1 MTAISKFSDFVRISE
16 QVLNSPQKQRLVLDS
31 TGKVVTSGTSR
42 YFRPDSQAIEEN
54 RRVWSS
60 FLNCLRTTLGDQKL
74 QRIAERYQINF
85 HEIQR
90 KGDPLLPE
98 LVEKISIGAT
108 RTLSTDLKANKF
120 QRLKR
125 LTTEQINN
133 LFAQKTCPIV
143 GDPMNPYYVY
153 GGPTQKRAW
162 LIHNPLLMDKELH
175 FLSTQIDKISFSAW
189 RERLCKTMINKELME
204 KQILPAPGANGR
216 VEYYKV
222 YRKISGDGLVAY
234 ALKPVGSD
242 STLPPLVVFRPTQVA
257 LSYEDMIDSLMN
269 DLQLRIGEMGYA
281 PAKPK
286 LDALMKDPHFCRPGK
301 KVAVAGYSLGGTHAQ
316 WFTYDHWKRIS
327 KACFY
332 NAPSVHEEMAEDF
345 ARQVNASPL
354 TKLKIRIKRV
364 VAGVQGDWAHFLG
377 GKHLGWGLKRK
388 NLVKLTEYNC
398 VSRTI
403 SSLFDRIW
411 LHTRRVV
418 DNDNNHFSP
427 TVVDPKVLDEH
438 LDNESRGP
446 AIYWYEKMRRVWGGT
461 LLLVLSGLK
470 VFARCVY
477 KCTGISL
484 IRSSQP
490 FKSSVSV
497 TSQ

>member
-1 MTAISKFSDFVRISE
+1 MAAISNFSDFVRVSE
-16 QVLNSPQKQRLVLDS
+16 QALRSSQRQRLILNDA
-31 TGKVVTSGTSR
+31 GKLVTAETSR
-42 YFRPDSQAIEEN
+42 YFRPNGKAIEEN
-54 RRVWSS
+54 RRVWSF
-60 FLNCLRTTLGDQKL
+60 FLDCLKSTLGEQKL
-74 QRIAERYQINF
+74 QRIAARYQINF
-85 HEIQR
+85 HEIQG
-90 KGDPLLPE
+90 KGSPLLPQ

-108 RTLSTDLKANKF
+108 RTLSTDLKADKT
-120 QRLKR
+120 QRLKKMS
-125 LTTEQINN
+125 TEQINN

-143 GDPMNPYYVY
+143 GDPMNPFYVY

-162 LIHNPLLMDKELH
+162 LIHNPQLMDKELH

-222 YRKISGDGLVAY
+222 YRRISGNGLVAY
-234 ALKPVGSD
+234 ALKPVGAD
-242 STLPPLVVFRPTQVA
+242 STLQPLVVFRPTQIA

-269 DLQLRIGEMGYA
+269 DLELRIGQMGYV
-281 PAKPK
+281 PARPK
-286 LDALMKDPHFCRPGK
+286 FDALMKDPHFCPPGK
-301 KVAVAGYSLGGTHAQ
+301 KVTVAGYSLGGTHAQ

-327 KACFY
+327 KSCFY

-345 ARQVNASPL
+345 AKQVNGAPFAH
-354 TKLKIRIKRV
+354 LKIRIKRV
-364 VAGVQGDWAHFLG
+364 VAGLQGDWAHFLG
-377 GKHLGWGLKRK
+377 GKHLGWGIKRK
-388 NLVKLTEYNC
+388 NMVKLTEYNC

-418 DNDNNHFSP
+418 DSDKGHFVP
-427 TVVDPKVLDEH
+427 TVVDPKFLDEH

-461 LLLVLSGLK
+461 LILALSGLK
-470 VFARCVY
+470 SFANCIY
-477 KCTGISL
+477 KWTGLSL
-484 IRSSQP
+484 IRSSKP
-490 FKSSVSV
+490 
-497 TSQ
+497 